1 MVKKVLSKFKKIF
14 IFQILV
20 NFKTHLRLRKV
31 LLIRIRLILTL
42 KIRVMKD
49 FKAKDFSRNSL
60 LIRKSLH
67 L

>member
-1 MVKKVLSKFKKIF
+1 MVKKVLSKFKKFI

-20 NFKTHLRLRKV
+20 NFKTHQRLRKV

-49 FKAKDFSRNSL
+49 FKAKDFSRNSP